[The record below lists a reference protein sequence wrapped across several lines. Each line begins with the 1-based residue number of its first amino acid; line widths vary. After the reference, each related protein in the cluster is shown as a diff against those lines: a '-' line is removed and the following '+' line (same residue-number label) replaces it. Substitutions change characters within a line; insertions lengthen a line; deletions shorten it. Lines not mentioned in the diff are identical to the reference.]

1 VTTETKDAVA
11 TPAAAPADTGAN
23 KRLVGVGIA
32 LSVMALMV
40 YVMARGFGT
49 DPHSVPFLLSG
60 KAAPPF
66 TMKRLDTGQNV
77 SLEQFKGRPIVMHY
91 WATWCGPC
99 KYEIPVLDAVA
110 RQYGDKVVFIGVV
123 FEDTEPNAQRF
134 VRDLN
139 WSFLQLF
146 DPKSTIAVDYGV
158 SGVPETYFINK
169 QGIIVTKSISPFEN
183 PRELSTMINS
193 TILKD

>member
-1 VTTETKDAVA
+1 MTTDTN
-11 TPAAAPADTGAN
+11 TPAAPAVEAAKAGN
-23 KRLVGVGIA
+23 GRLIGVAVA

-40 YVMARGFGT
+40 YVMAKGFGT

-66 TMKRLDTGQNV
+66 TMKRLDTGENV
-77 SLEQFKGRPIVMHY
+77 TLEQFKGRPIVMHY

-110 RQYGDKVVFIGVV
+110 RQYGNKVVFIGVV
-123 FEDTEPNAQRF
+123 FEDTELNAQRY
-134 VRDLN
+134 VKELN
-139 WSFLQLF
+139 WSYLQLF

-169 QGIIVTKSISPFEN
+169 QGVIVTKSISPFES
-183 PRELSTMINS
+183 PRELMTTINN